1 MSDIANTNSSS
12 SGKMVP
18 IVSYLTIIG
27 WIIAYVLHTN
37 NRTNLGAFH
46 LRQSAFLFIVGALT
60 SFFGT
65 IFGGNGFFGGL
76 FNLAF
81 GLIGIV
87 LFIFFVMG
95 IIRAANGEEKPLPI
109 VGLAAQKWLSGLK

>member
-1 MSDIANTNSSS
+1 MSDITNTNFSS
-12 SGKMVP
+12 SGKMVA

-46 LRQSAFLFIVGALT
+46 LRQSAFLYIVGILA
-60 SFFGT
+60 SFLGK

-87 LFIFFVMG
+87 IFIFFIMG

-109 VGLAAQKWLSGLK
+109 VGLSAQKWLSVLK